1 MLRSIGRCY
10 PKFELPLTL
19 DLAHWGQEEGVV
31 WVPKGKGVKYLGL
44 YFKPPRA
51 ANLNI
56 FLFNI
61 EVKVVSWI
69 EKKITMVKRPSGKP
83 TPLMCNH
90 ILRDESR
97 ITFGVAKHIGLEP
110 KSIGIP

>member
-1 MLRSIGRCY
+1 MRLQMLRSIGRCY

-19 DLAHWGQEEGVV
+19 DLAHWGQEEGLA

-44 YFKPPRA
+44 YFKHPRA

-61 EVKVVSWI
+61 KVKVVSWI
-69 EKKITMVKRPSGKP
+69 EKKITMVKRP
-83 TPLMCNH
+83 L
-90 ILRDESR
+90 
-97 ITFGVAKHIGLEP
+97 VANQPH
-110 KSIGIP
+110 SCVTTS